1 MPTSWLK
8 ETFEKGV
15 EEIQKLAKTGSIKI
29 DITNLKKKRDERVK
43 LIGNKVLEM
52 IRTGELKAE
61 TFEPDYSY
69 ILEMDKKIE
78 LKERELTDGDTAV
91 YHEERPAQTA
101 SAQPADP
108 AKEHTQLP
116 APAAVVRQDNEDD
129 DKDPHEDYIN
139 RPG

>member
-1 MPTSWLK
+1 MPGSWLK

-15 EEIQKLAKTGSIKI
+15 EELQKLAKTGSIKI

-43 LIGNKVLEM
+43 LIGNKVLQM
-52 IRTGELKAE
+52 IQNGELKAE

-78 LKERELTDGDTAV
+78 IKECELNEQEYVEKSAPA
-91 YHEERPAQTA
+91 EQQQAQTA
-101 SAQPADP
+101 AAAPSSA
-108 AKEHTQLP
+108 P
-116 APAAVVRQDNEDD
+116 APVVKPAADD
-129 DKDPHEDYIN
+129 DDERDPHEDYIN